1 MNLGEKIYQQRT
13 KKELS
18 QGDLAEMLN
27 VSRQSISKWENNT
40 ATPDL
45 EKIVKMSEI
54 FEISLDELIKGR
66 TPEVDYEAISTD
78 EAKTT
83 ETTEVLSTSVVSN
96 PISSTQRITG
106 IILLCMAFLVI
117 LFFTVMGGFLGGLIF
132 ASPFLVCGIICLT
145 CKKNAG
151 LWCAWAIYILLT
163 AYLIWA
169 TGITWGSIFLTLYWE
184 PSMNYMRLA
193 TAWALF
199 IFLVVLVIVTV
210 KRFSKDCFVSLKEGT
225 YKTAILWIIY
235 GAAKLAYK
243 LIYEALFN
251 SIVVDGQI
259 VGDFGLITLLN
270 VIFDCL
276 KLPLFTI
283 ALIYAVRLFKTYRF
297 YKLNK

>member
-13 KKELS
+13 KKKLS

-54 FEISLDELIKGR
+54 FGISLDELIKGE
-66 TPEVDYEAISTD
+66 TPEVSNNVISAD
-78 EAKTT
+78 EIQTT
-83 ETTEVLSTSVVSN
+83 ETIEFSNTSVASN
-96 PISSTQRITG
+96 QISNSQRITG
-106 IILLCMAFLVI
+106 IILLCMGFLVV
-117 LFFTVMGGFLGGLIF
+117 LFFAVMGGFLGGVTF
-132 ASPFLVCGIICLT
+132 ASPFIVCGIICLT

-169 TGITWGSIFLTLYWE
+169 TGITWSAVFMTLYWT
-184 PSMNYMRLA
+184 PSMNYLRLA
-193 TAWALF
+193 TSWALF
-199 IFLVVLVIVTV
+199 IYLVVLVVITV
-210 KRFSKDCFVSLKEGT
+210 KRFSKNYFESLKVGA
-225 YKTAILWIIY
+225 YKTAIPWIVY
-235 GAAKLAYK
+235 GAVKLAYK